1 MEDSFVSIEGLI
13 DPNDISFVASQCA
26 NKSEGISET
35 QNFRFSRLI
44 EEERTFLVYDKK
56 LHELLVHCPRCGSPV
71 NRSLINEVKN
81 TGIQLHLRITC
92 SSECDTE

>member
-1 MEDSFVSIEGLI
+1 MEDSFVSIEGPI

-26 NKSEGISET
+26 SKSEGISET

-56 LHELLVHCPRCGSPV
+56 LHELLVH
-71 NRSLINEVKN
+71 
-81 TGIQLHLRITC
+81 
-92 SSECDTE
+92 